1 MPAVSD
7 RGGNSTLTTFE
18 RTQSS
23 STPITM
29 ELPEPVAANLEAEE
43 HSTTTSQPLSKNAQ
57 KKAAKA
63 ARLLEQK
70 AERRAREKEA
80 KKRKRRERAH
90 AGDVDPRKR
99 RKMAG
104 DNQITFA
111 AQVVIDLGFDDMMTE
126 KVRAQFTSA

>member
-1 MPAVSD
+1 
-7 RGGNSTLTTFE
+7 
-18 RTQSS
+18 
-23 STPITM
+23 M
-29 ELPEPVAANLEAEE
+29 ELPVPVTANLEAEE

-99 RKMAG
+99 RKMVG
-104 DNQITFA
+104 DDQIPFA

-126 KVRAQFTSA
+126 KVRAQFPSA